1 MFEQARPHRF
11 PPLSQ
16 VRSLVAAD
24 GGTAEGAGAPVA
36 GQLQAAVAAG
46 FQEGL
51 AKGYDEGLASG
62 HEAGLARGLQEG
74 RQQSRQQA
82 LDEARRE
89 GQALLEALATPL
101 EAVLSALKQQRA
113 DYQSAQRR
121 EVVELVAKVARQVIR
136 CELALQPTQ
145 LLALVD
151 ETLATLPPARDE
163 DIEVFLNP
171 EELVQI
177 RELDPARAERLHL
190 HADAA
195 LAPGE
200 CRVRAGGREAD
211 AGCKQRLAAC
221 MEQIERQLGLVD
233 SSEPA
238 PSGAEALTGG
248 AE

>member
-16 VRSLVAAD
+16 VRSLVT
-24 GGTAEGAGAPVA
+24 TAEAGAAAPVA

-51 AKGYDEGLASG
+51 AKGYQEGLASG
-62 HEAGLARGLQEG
+62 REAALEQGLREG
-74 RQQSRQQA
+74 RQQGRQQA
-82 LDEARRE
+82 SAEARRE

-101 EAVLSALKQQRA
+101 EAMLSALKNQRA
-113 DYQSAQRR
+113 EYQSAQRK

-151 ETLATLPPARDE
+151 ETIATLPPARDE

-171 EELVQI
+171 EELAQI
-177 RELDPARAERLHL
+177 RELDPARAERLQL
-190 HADAA
+190 RADAA

-200 CRVRAGGREAD
+200 CRVRAAGREAD
-211 AGCKQRLAAC
+211 AGCKQRLTAC
-221 MEQIERQLGLVD
+221 MEQIEQQLGASEED
-233 SSEPA
+233 SLPDA
-238 PSGAEALTGG
+238 DDDLLRAA
-248 AE
+248 A